1 MKKTQIL
8 IAEDERIVAEDVK
21 TKLQYVGYAVA
32 GIVNSGEESVKKAEK
47 LKPDLVL
54 MDIVL
59 EGKMDGIEAAAEI
72 FSKLN
77 IPVVYLTA
85 YSDKKTL
92 KRAKVTEPFG
102 FIIKPFEAQELFT
115 NIEMALYRHKL
126 RNMLKESEERYKA
139 LFDRS
144 LSYVYLHDFN
154 GQFIDANDAALNALG
169 YKRKEV
175 HQLNFASLIDKSQ
188 ATKAIQS
195 LEEIIRTGHQMKSD
209 EYKLRRKDGSFIW
222 VETEGS
228 LIYKDG
234 KPFAIQGIGRDIT
247 EKKEAEDALRES
259 EEKFRTL
266 AEKSPNMIFINK
278 MGKIVYAN
286 KQCEEVMG
294 YTRNDFYSPDFDF
307 FRLIAPE
314 SLEKIKSFFSKH
326 VKGKEVRPYEYAL
339 ITQSGKRIEA
349 ILTTRL
355 ISYEGDKAILGI
367 VTDITERKEAE
378 ETLRESREQL
388 RNLASHLQSIREEER
403 TVIAREIHDE
413 LGQALTAIK
422 MDLSWLNKRIPKEQ
436 GSMLKKTES
445 MSGLIDSTIQT
456 VQRISAELRPGLLD
470 DIGLLAAIEWQAEEF
485 KKRTGIACELSV
497 ASQDITLDSERST
510 AIFRIFQETLTNIA
524 RHANATKVRV
534 SLIEK
539 NTQLELK
546 IIDNGKGISEEKISN
561 PKSLGLVGIQE
572 RVHFLGGAI
581 RIKGTQGKGT
591 TIRVSIPLPKRGE
604 RR

>member
-21 TKLQYVGYAVA
+21 MKLEQVGYAVA
-32 GIVNSGEESVKKAEK
+32 GIVNSGEESVKRAAK

-72 FSKLN
+72 LSKLN

-102 FIIKPFEAQELFT
+102 FIIKPFESQDLFT
-115 NIEMALYRHKL
+115 NIEMALYRHTL

-144 LSYVYLHDFN
+144 LSYIYVHDFN
-154 GQFIDANDAALNALG
+154 GQFIDANDAALEALG
-169 YKRKEV
+169 YKKKEILS
-175 HQLNFASLIDKSQ
+175 LNFASLIDKSQ
-188 ATKAIQS
+188 LPQARKS
-195 LEEIIRTGHQMKSD
+195 LEEIIQTGHQKAPD
-209 EYKLRRKDGSFIW
+209 EYNLRRKDGDYIW

-228 LIYKDG
+228 LLYKDG
-234 KPFAIQGIGRDIT
+234 KPYAIQGIGRDIT
-247 EKKEAEDALRES
+247 EKKEAEEALRES

-278 MGKIVYAN
+278 MGTIVYAN
-286 KQCEEVMG
+286 RQSEEVMG
-294 YTRNDFYSPDFDF
+294 YAREDFYSPDFDF
-307 FRLIAPE
+307 FCLIAPE
-314 SLEKIKSFFSKH
+314 YTEKIKLFFSEH
-326 VKGKEVRPYEYAL
+326 IKGKEVKPYEYAL
-339 ITQSGKRIEA
+339 ITKNGKRIET

-355 ISYEGDKAILGI
+355 INYEGEKAILGI

-378 ETLRESREQL
+378 ESLRESREQL
-388 RNLASHLQSIREEER
+388 RSLAAHLQSIREEER
-403 TVIAREIHDE
+403 MVMAREIHDE
-413 LGQALTAIK
+413 LGQSLTALK
-422 MDLSWLNKRIPKEQ
+422 MDLSWLNKRIPEGQ
-436 GSMLKKTES
+436 SSMLKKTES
-445 MSGLIDSTIQT
+445 MSELIDSTIQT

-497 ASQDITLDSERST
+497 DSQDIILDSERST
-510 AIFRIFQETLTNIA
+510 AIFRIFQETLTNIT
-524 RHANATKVRV
+524 RHAQATKVRV
-534 SLIEK
+534 SLLK
-539 NTQLELK
+539 KGKKLELK
-546 IIDNGKGISEEKISN
+546 IKDNGKGITEEKISD
-561 PKSLGLVGIQE
+561 PKSLGLMGIQE
-572 RVHFLGGAI
+572 RVYFLGGAI
-581 RIKGTQGKGT
+581 EIKGIQDKGT
-591 TIRVSIPLPKRGE
+591 TISVSIPLPQRGE
-604 RR
+604 NR